1 MTQPDDKSVYLT
13 GAEDAKDKLGDS
25 LCLAKWMQ
33 TSLHLTN
40 GYTNSCYHPP
50 LHRIDEHAIQSNPS
64 ALHNTAQKRQE
75 RRDMLDGKKPDGCSY
90 CWRIEATG
98 NLSDRHYRSGEP
110 WAAQAYTDITTKDP
124 ATWDVVP
131 AYVEVN
137 FSNVCNLRCSY
148 CSPQF
153 SSAWQKEINEHG
165 AYPTSNSHNSPE
177 FFTGDRRI
185 IPNRDHNPYVE
196 AFWRWWPDLYP
207 QLKHFRMTGGEPLLD
222 KNTYRVFEY
231 VFANPKPDL
240 HLNVTSNFSQ
250 DWGIFKKYMEHV
262 SAITEHDCVE
272 HFMQFVS
279 IDAWAERGEYIRDG
293 MDYGLV
299 GENVNSFLEYTPHR
313 TSMTF
318 IITMNNMN
326 IGSLKELLMW
336 ILNLRE
342 KYSTDRQHVWFDT
355 PILRSPAW
363 QCLDIMPE
371 AYAWKLQMIVNW
383 MQEHL
388 ETADRPYQGFKDYEV
403 QRLQR
408 VVDWMR
414 EHNRE
419 DKGMQADF
427 YRFFT
432 EHDRRRK
439 TDFSKTFPEM
449 AEWWAECKY
458 WADNDKK

>member
-1 MTQPDDKSVYLT
+1 MSS
-13 GAEDAKDKLGDS
+13 AEEMKALLGPA
-25 LCLAKWMQ
+25 LCLAKWQQ
-33 TSLHLTN
+33 TSLHLTT
-40 GYTNSCYHPP
+40 GHTNSCYHPP
-50 LHRIDEHAIQSNPS
+50 LHRIDQHAIQDNPS
-64 ALHNTAQKRQE
+64 ALHNTAHKRQE
-75 RRDMLDGKKPDGCSY
+75 RRDMLDGKKPEGCSY
-90 CWRIEATG
+90 CWRVEATG

-110 WAAQAYTDITTKDP
+110 WAAATYGQVVAEDP
-124 ATWDVVP
+124 LTWNVNP

-137 FSNVCNLRCSY
+137 FNSACNLRCSY

-153 SSAWQKEINEHG
+153 STSWMQEIKQHG
-165 AYPTSNSHNSPE
+165 AYPTSNNHNNLEYFKGERQP
-177 FFTGDRRI
+177 
-185 IPNRDHNPYVE
+185 IPNREHNPYVE
-196 AFWRWWPDLYP
+196 AFWKWWPDLYP

-222 KNTYRVFEY
+222 KNTYRVFDW
-231 VFANPKPDL
+231 VKKNPKPDL

-250 DWGIFKKYMEHV
+250 DGATFSKYLWDVKEIV
-262 SAITEHDCVE
+262 DNDCVE

-279 IDAWAERGEYIRDG
+279 LDAHSERGEYIRDG
-293 MDYGLV
+293 LNALTLE
-299 GENVNSFLEYTPHR
+299 ENVNLFLEKVSHR

-326 IGSLKELLMW
+326 IGGLKALLQW
-336 ILNLRE
+336 ILALRK
-342 KYSTDRQHVWFDT
+342 KYSTDRQHIWFDT

-363 QCLDIMPE
+363 QCLDLMPE

-388 ETADRPYQGFKDYEV
+388 ETADNPFQGFKDYEI

-432 EHDRRRK
+432 EHDRRRN
-439 TDFSKTFPEM
+439 TDFLKTFPEM

-458 WADNDKK
+458 WADYDKSRSS